1 MGMSAS
7 QARLLSLTARQ
18 HDVELRAQK
27 LQADK
32 LRLAAD
38 SDRVYLTY
46 LNALNARKVQYSRIE
61 ADGSTAFRDATLA
74 ILENGA
80 IPGYKGEASDTTYLL
95 QNVADGSIYVTKE
108 FADAFGIQANG
119 NGTTVPSL
127 NEWLEQ
133 QGCTRKEI
141 MKTVTDYNDITSVNP
156 VANKITASP
165 SEITV
170 PDADTYS
177 LSGTLAAP
185 IDKPVSGTYSCT
197 AGGTT
202 PTVSV
207 VKPTSSPN
215 TKTVVTSGT
224 DATSETIS
232 TTTPSN
238 TVEITRDEYII
249 PPQEYHLIKSGGT
262 INSVYGLTGATDD
275 TSDTT
280 TYTFTADTKMV
291 DLLQSDIADGS
302 YGDFRINDPSGQKIA
317 CTYWYYTDHNHTT
330 QTSPPADFTYRD
342 YLDYLKED
350 PELQA
355 ANFDWWEDEEGIHA
369 VVENGYTCQFLSYLH
384 GVEGIHDLEKIQ
396 TNSYDVNI
404 NRNAIAEN
412 IYLARSII
420 NETEPSVYTANHDSQ
435 ITSILNEMQTAYS
448 NYATDENMRQLVL
461 FSEQLS
467 DALASG
473 DKTQIQNALNLLGNT
488 ITSDKYSETESTS
501 NTSSTIGNRTTNTTT
516 VEQNVITY
524 SFVDSPVL
532 ITPETAD
539 IPD

>member
-156 VANKITASP
+156 VANKITVSP

-185 IDKPVSGTYSCT
+185 VDNSVSGTTSYSAT
-197 AGGTT
+197 GSITNGTVTEPEGNKVLQENGSVTIGTVNEGGNITGKVAHGDITVGTVTEPQPINEDYVTGGTA
-202 PTVSV
+202 VEAL
-207 VKPTSSPN
+207 TSSEN
-215 TKTVVTSGT
+215 AK
-224 DATSETIS
+224 
-232 TTTPSN
+232 TTT
-238 TVEITRDEYII
+238 
-249 PPQEYHLIKSGGT
+249 
-262 INSVYGLTGATDD
+262 
-275 TSDTT
+275 
-280 TYTFTADTKMV
+280 
-291 DLLQSDIADGS
+291 
-302 YGDFRINDPSGQKIA
+302 
-317 CTYWYYTDHNHTT
+317 
-330 QTSPPADFTYRD
+330 
-342 YLDYLKED
+342 
-350 PELQA
+350 
-355 ANFDWWEDEEGIHA
+355 
-369 VVENGYTCQFLSYLH
+369 
-384 GVEGIHDLEKIQ
+384 
-396 TNSYDVNI
+396 
-404 NRNAIAEN
+404 
-412 IYLARSII
+412 
-420 NETEPSVYTANHDSQ
+420 
-435 ITSILNEMQTAYS
+435 
-448 NYATDENMRQLVL
+448 
-461 FSEQLS
+461 
-467 DALASG
+467 
-473 DKTQIQNALNLLGNT
+473 T
-488 ITSDKYSETESTS
+488 ITFN
-501 NTSSTIGNRTTNTTT
+501 NTSFCFFKASHTCFNNR
-516 VEQNVITY
+516 
-524 SFVDSPVL
+524 
-532 ITPETAD
+532 
-539 IPD
+539 